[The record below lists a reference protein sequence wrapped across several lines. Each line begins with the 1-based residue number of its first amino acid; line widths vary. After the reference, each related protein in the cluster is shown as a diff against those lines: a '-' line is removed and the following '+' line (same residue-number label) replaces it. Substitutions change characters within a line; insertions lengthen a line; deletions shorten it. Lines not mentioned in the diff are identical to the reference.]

1 MKYFFYTTFRLNGFS
16 LYSHDRYT
24 VTVEHVQLEFIHYKL
39 WIGDDCLFILHLHA
53 HDIIIHEIAVSY
65 MMIPCAY
72 FL

>member
-39 WIGDDCLFILHLHA
+39 
-53 HDIIIHEIAVSY
+53 
-65 MMIPCAY
+65 
-72 FL
+72 